1 LEFHSHSFFCFL
13 NSQKWIAIM
22 VVNTGFVAA
31 ALALANVASALPSYS
46 TPQMSVYKQANLTW
60 TIDQRMMAA
69 FDCRG
74 QSCLIADTAGS
85 TGRNPTMKAEGAG
98 DTDIQCIIK
107 HNPVVGQF
115 LTAYN
120 NKVPDVPS
128 QSTTWMSSAMSGL
141 NNFARPFS
149 TARETGSFTGTCTPN
164 ILIYAKGTME
174 PTAYGITV
182 GPQITRGLADGWSTV
197 AVDYDP
203 DVAGDYCL
211 GLPGGMVARDTIN
224 GAVEKCPNSQ
234 IFLSGYSQGAMVV
247 RNGLAR
253 ASDQAKQQ
261 VKVRSCSFQFSH
273 FWRLI
278 IVGRHHIR

>member
-1 LEFHSHSFFCFL
+1 MASSTQLL
-13 NSQKWIAIM
+13 T
-22 VVNTGFVAA
+22 V
-31 ALALANVASALPSYS
+31 ALAFSNIVTALPSS
-46 TPQMSVYKQANLTW
+46 SMPQMSIYKQANLTW
-60 TIDQRMMAA
+60 TIDQRMLAA
-69 FDCRG
+69 FECRG

-85 TGRNPTMKAEGAG
+85 TGRDPTMKAEGAG

-128 QSTTWMSSAMSGL
+128 QSNTWMSSAMAGL
-141 NNFARPFS
+141 NNMARPFS
-149 TARETGSFTGTCTPN
+149 NPRETGTFTGTCANN

-182 GPQITRGLADGWSTV
+182 GPQIIKGLPADWST
-197 AVDYDP
+197 APVDYDP

-211 GLPGGMVARDTIN
+211 GLPGGMVARDTVN
-224 GAVEKCPNSQ
+224 SAVEKCPNSQ

-253 ASDQAKQQ
+253 ASERAKQQ
-261 VKVRSCSFQFSH
+261 VKVDNFQKFIERYDAYFYRALSRSVI
-273 FWRLI
+273 RLTEL
-278 IVGRHHIR
+278 R